1 MTKFSIGSRKKPMIL
16 HSEIIQS
23 TPNHRFD
30 CISFIT
36 DDLTI
41 GFYHEFIFKWH
52 VNELISFARN
62 MVLNTVYVFYVFY
75 TEWKNS
81 MWFIQSERKNPVK
94 KESIEMKGKLK
105 LKSIWLNGKVAEK
118 YS

>member
-1 MTKFSIGSRKKPMIL
+1 MTEFSMGSRKKPMIL

-23 TPNHRFD
+23 MPNHRFD

-62 MVLNTVYVFYVFY
+62 MVLNTVYLFY
-75 TEWKNS
+75 TEWKGS
-81 MWFIQSERKNPVK
+81 MCSIQSEKKIPEK

>member
-1 MTKFSIGSRKKPMIL
+1 MTEFSMGSRKKPMIL

-23 TPNHRFD
+23 MPNHRFD

-62 MVLNTVYVFYVFY
+62 MVLNTVYLFY
-75 TEWKNS
+75 TEWKDS
-81 MWFIQSERKNPVK
+81 MCSIQSEKKNPKK

-118 YS
+118 CS